1 MYAAFREG
9 LSRAGFVEGRNVT
22 IEYRWAEG
30 RYARL
35 PALAAELV
43 DRKVDVIVTG
53 GGAPPALA
61 AKRAPSTIPIAFVSA
76 DPVGDGLV
84 ASLSRPGGNLTGVS
98 LLSSELTAKRLELIS
113 ELVPLNR
120 SIVLLVNP
128 ANPNTERAIRDVQN
142 TAHTKGTVLS
152 VLKALSDIEIESAF
166 TALAELHA
174 GALIVQ
180 SDAFFATQRD
190 QLVALAERHAIPVIY
205 HFREFAAFGGLISYG
220 ASINGAFHQLGVY
233 IGRILGG
240 AKPADLPVEQPIK
253 FELVINLKTAR
264 ALGLTIPQSL
274 LQRADEVI
282 E

>member
-9 LSRAGFVEGRNVT
+9 LSRAGFVEGQNVT

-30 RYARL
+30 RYDRL

-84 ASLSRPGGNLTGVS
+84 ASLSRPGDNLTGV
-98 LLSSELTAKRLELIS
+98 SELTAKRLELIA

-220 ASINGAFHQLGVY
+220 ASIDGAFHQLGVY
-233 IGRILGG
+233 RKDLGR
-240 AKPADLPVEQPIK
+240 
-253 FELVINLKTAR
+253 R
-264 ALGLTIPQSL
+264 
-274 LQRADEVI
+274 
-282 E
+282 

>member
-1 MYAAFREG
+1 LYAAFREG
-9 LSRAGFVEGRNVT
+9 LSRAGFVEGQNVT

-30 RYARL
+30 RYDRL

-128 ANPNTERAIRDVQN
+128 ANPNRAGDQGRAEHRPHKRD
-142 TAHTKGTVLS
+142 
-152 VLKALSDIEIESAF
+152 
-166 TALAELHA
+166 
-174 GALIVQ
+174 
-180 SDAFFATQRD
+180 
-190 QLVALAERHAIPVIY
+190 
-205 HFREFAAFGGLISYG
+205 
-220 ASINGAFHQLGVY
+220 GAFRSQG
-233 IGRILGG
+233 
-240 AKPADLPVEQPIK
+240 
-253 FELVINLKTAR
+253 
-264 ALGLTIPQSL
+264 PQ
-274 LQRADEVI
+274 
-282 E
+282 